1 MVLISITAVTLVGG
15 FILNFVKNPG
25 LSPAIDCFNMQLES
39 GLVIE
44 RACYNSELD
53 EVEVKVARSLDDDLE
68 MDEFVLIV
76 TGTENS
82 ASWACGR
89 SCGSCDMLASGEAK
103 TFSFSL
109 DDDFGELESIG
120 VRVGTCGVEEKTL
133 KECPK
138 TQEEQRR
145 AAQGF
150 DTAGGVGS

>member
-1 MVLISITAVTLVGG
+1 MRIKI
-15 FILNFVKNPG
+15 ILNFVKNPG